1 MRTRQLFAILT
12 AACGSMSAYASE
24 PLLPEADTKTG
35 IVVRPIATLTA
46 GYADGYSR
54 RMSGGGYVVINGRRA
69 PLAGR
74 VCMDQTTVD
83 VTGIDGV
90 GPMTEA
96 TLIGEGITADDMAA
110 ITGTISYESLC
121 AIGVRVK
128 RIYK

>member
-1 MRTRQLFAILT
+1 M
-12 AACGSMSAYASE
+12 
-24 PLLPEADTKTG
+24 
-35 IVVRPIATLTA
+35 
-46 GYADGYSR
+46 
-54 RMSGGGYVVINGRRA
+54 
-69 PLAGR
+69 
-74 VCMDQTTVD
+74 TVD

-110 ITGTISYESLC
+110 LTGTISYESLC